1 MARKIRIKA
10 RTSFNGVREG
20 DSTEL
25 ELTPTV
31 QGWINAGLAEE
42 VKAAAQKVVAEA
54 RALKPLVEPGWVTA
68 TRKGSSDG
76 PSKARPSSA
85 EPDADERKP
94 SGTDGSKPSGGG
106 AGKGFGAGSY
116 GAPAGVD
123 QG

>member
-10 RTSFNGVREG
+10 RTSFNGVRAG

-42 VKAAAQKVVAEA
+42 IK
-54 RALKPLVEPGWVTA
+54 
-68 TRKGSSDG
+68 DG

-94 SGTDGSKPSGGG
+94 SGADGGKPSGGG
-106 AGKGFGAGSY
+106 QGKGFGAGSY

>member
-1 MARKIRIKA
+1 MTRKIRIKA
-10 RTSFNGVREG
+10 RTSFNGVRAG

-68 TRKGSSDG
+68 TRKGSSGG
-76 PSKARPSSA
+76 PSKTRPSGA

-94 SGTDGSKPSGGG
+94 AGADGGVAPGGEP
-106 AGKGFGAGSY
+106 GKGFGTGSY
-116 GAPAGVD
+116 GAPA
-123 QG
+123 